1 MKNMKM
7 VIMKKIMMNIG
18 KDISLISHNVLYM
31 YINNTLWI
39 INI

>member
-1 MKNMKM
+1 M
-7 VIMKKIMMNIG
+7 VIMKKMMNIG

-39 INI
+39 IDI